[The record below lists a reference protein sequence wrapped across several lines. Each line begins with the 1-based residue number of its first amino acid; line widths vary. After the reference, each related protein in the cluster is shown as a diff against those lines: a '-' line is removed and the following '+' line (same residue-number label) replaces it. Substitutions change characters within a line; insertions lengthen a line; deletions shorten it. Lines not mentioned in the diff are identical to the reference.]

1 MPRRIDSDHKDF
13 RDVVSGRIRKNLKKF
28 IKSGEIF
35 RHRGKNGKV
44 SIKIP
49 AIDIPHFLHG
59 RNPNGAGRGEGEQ
72 GDTIGKDKGQGKGQ
86 GNGAGQDESEG
97 IIVQLD
103 MEDILHFMKDE
114 LMLPDLKPKQQAN
127 LEDVKIKYNNISLVG
142 PESLRHTRRTMLTA
156 MKRLCGTG
164 EINNLYEIP
173 GIKDKVKMI
182 NPINSDK
189 RYRQY
194 KEINF
199 PSSNAVVI
207 FARDASGSMDDR
219 KVNVVSDMAYW
230 IDVYIRNFYER
241 VERLYVWHDVQAHEV
256 DAKDFYRI
264 RNGGGTTCS
273 TALELVAK
281 QFENRFPPNNWNIY
295 FFYFT
300 DGENYDNDNEV
311 FTALLKKEFPQ
322 SVVNLVAITQIGAY
336 SYKNSVAE
344 AVEKAIVE
352 GDLQDNV
359 VVAEIPFDV
368 INSEEKRDEAILK
381 AIKDILGTPFQSANQ
396 VF

>member
-59 RNPNGAGRGEGEQ
+59 KNPNGVGRGEGEE
-72 GDTIGKDKGQGKGQ
+72 GDTVGKDKDKGKSQ
-86 GNGAGQDESEG
+86 DNGAGQDESEG
-97 IIVQLD
+97 VIVQID

-114 LMLPDLKPKQQAN
+114 LMLPDLKPKEQAN

-194 KEINF
+194 KEITF

-219 KVNVVSDMAYW
+219 KVGVVSDMAYW
-230 IDVYIRNFYER
+230 IDIYIRNFYER

-281 QFENRFPPNNWNIY
+281 QFDNRFPPKNWNIY

-311 FTALLKKEFPQ
+311 FTSLLKKEFPANK
-322 SVVNLVAITQIGAY
+322 VNLVSVTQIGAY
-336 SYKNSVAE
+336 SYRNSVAE
-344 AVEKAIVE
+344 AVEKEIVE
-352 GDLQDNV
+352 GVMDDNV
-359 VVAEIPFDV
+359 MVTEIPFDV
-368 INSEEKRDEAILK
+368 MNNEEKRNEAILK
-381 AIKDILGTPFQSANQ
+381 AIKDILGTPFKSGNG